1 MPPKNK
7 VSLVCPSLVAYPD
20 AIATI
25 TVAIFNRRRPH
36 VFRYFQNGD
45 SFSVLVFC
53 PHANGVF
60 RQQKVGFPKR
70 SPEWSYS
77 LKNAG
82 LSLSLSGRTKTDV
95 FEYDDVMI
103 PSSHSFGLF
112 RVDRPKRFEYA
123 TCRSRRVFFLKT
135 ENKISPLK
143 YPDTCGKGQP

>member
-1 MPPKNK
+1 MY
-7 VSLVCPSLVAYPD
+7 SD
-20 AIATI
+20 
-25 TVAIFNRRRPH
+25 IFE
-36 VFRYFQNGD
+36 NGD

-60 RQQKVGFPKR
+60 RQQKAGFPKR